1 MTPSDPDASPR
12 WRRLGNVAWLPALLC
27 GALALRL
34 AFFGGLLGWDDV
46 TYWEAARALRAGD
59 YAPHSTFHLR
69 YMLTVPLALCQAWF
83 GEHEWAPFLVPL
95 AYSMAHLVLTY
106 ALGLLWGGV
115 AVATA
120 ATALLA
126 IVPLDVI
133 AATDLHADLPLA
145 VLLAATVYAV
155 MRGEASTS
163 RGRLWFLAA
172 GVMLALAVATKEV
185 ALALAPF
192 LAVRRALARRRPRG
206 YGWAAIG
213 FLGIAAAETIWLAAL
228 TGDPLYRYGGQAALH
243 AGTVSAMAPGYGWML
258 GYPSMLLDPLGG
270 AFGYFAGLFYLVV
283 AATLWGLGRG
293 RRAIEWLAL
302 WWGGLLLAFNFAPL
316 DWTFSWPL
324 FHHFA
329 RTLHPLL
336 IPFVLAS
343 ALWLQVGLAGRH
355 VLRISVMVAVVG
367 LAAVGIL
374 ATHRDYRAWA
384 AVARQAA
391 PIIER
396 LPSNARVI
404 TDPLTATQLKFL
416 LPRSSPQIISYS
428 EGEIGATRG
437 PVFVLADPTYI
448 AQGRREGLVPPDAMT
463 TPPASWERVAELD
476 RDQRVSLRGILRR
489 SLGRDRGSTT
499 ETMRATLWRV
509 VSP

>member
-59 YAPHSTFHLR
+59 YAPHST
-69 YMLTVPLALCQAWF
+69 
-83 GEHEWAPFLVPL
+83 FLVPL

-155 MRGEASTS
+155 MRGEASPS
-163 RGRLWFLAA
+163 RGRHWFLAA

-283 AATLWGLGRG
+283 AA
-293 RRAIEWLAL
+293 
-302 WWGGLLLAFNFAPL
+302 
-316 DWTFSWPL
+316 
-324 FHHFA
+324 
-329 RTLHPLL
+329 
-336 IPFVLAS
+336 
-343 ALWLQVGLAGRH
+343 
-355 VLRISVMVAVVG
+355 
-367 LAAVGIL
+367 
-374 ATHRDYRAWA
+374 
-384 AVARQAA
+384 
-391 PIIER
+391 
-396 LPSNARVI
+396 
-404 TDPLTATQLKFL
+404 
-416 LPRSSPQIISYS
+416 
-428 EGEIGATRG
+428 
-437 PVFVLADPTYI
+437 
-448 AQGRREGLVPPDAMT
+448 
-463 TPPASWERVAELD
+463 
-476 RDQRVSLRGILRR
+476 
-489 SLGRDRGSTT
+489 
-499 ETMRATLWRV
+499 
-509 VSP
+509 